1 MEPNADRLQHKLTT
15 PWEPA
20 CPSAFSNGAEDCRED
35 LFPASEIMA
44 VALEVTRTSADLY
57 EMVAMV
63 ANHMTS
69 SSGSYE
75 GSLCPPQQSQEAHL
89 RWITEEIAGTDRQ
102 VRALES
108 MTLTL
113 RSEIFDLFLQDCGAA
128 LRTFKE
134 VTFRLAGIIGP
145 NGAPDSSSSGA
156 EVLSQIM
163 KRLETCSEKVT
174 ELPETG
180 LAASYQCLAET
191 AFDLQRQA
199 GKLVGEAV
207 RAA

>member
-1 MEPNADRLQHKLTT
+1 MEPIFDNHQHDPPA

-20 CPSAFSNGAEDCRED
+20 SQSTFSNAPEDCRGD

-63 ANHMTS
+63 ANHLTES
-69 SSGSYE
+69 PGSGE
-75 GSLCPPQQSQEAHL
+75 GSLCPPQQSQQAHL

-102 VRALES
+102 VRSLES
-108 MTLTL
+108 MTLTP

-134 VTFRLAGIIGP
+134 VSFRLSGIIES
-145 NGAPDSSSSGA
+145 NGAPDSSFSGA
-156 EVLSQIM
+156 EILSQIM